1 MSASEDAI
9 GEAMVAW
16 GGACRL
22 VTRGRVTGRPRAVVV
37 GFVPED
43 DGSLLVSAGS
53 PDAAWAR
60 NLHDDPACLV
70 TIAERTF
77 RAVAEPLP
85 ADGHARAVRELIL
98 RYGTPSE
105 ALGRGPSFRLR
116 PEEQGPEQGA
126 GR

>member
-9 GEAMVAW
+9 GEGMVAW

-22 VTRGRVTGRPRAVVV
+22 VTRGRLTGKPRAVVV
-37 GFVPED
+37 GFVAED
-43 DGSLLVSAGS
+43 DGSLLVAAGA

-60 NLHDDPACLV
+60 NLVADPACLV
-70 TIAERTF
+70 TIEDRTF
-77 RAVAEPLP
+77 RAEAEPLGP
-85 ADGHARAVRELIL
+85 DDHARAVRELIL

-105 ALGRGPSFRLR
+105 GLGRGPSFRIR
-116 PEEQGPEQGA
+116 PAAQGPGQGA